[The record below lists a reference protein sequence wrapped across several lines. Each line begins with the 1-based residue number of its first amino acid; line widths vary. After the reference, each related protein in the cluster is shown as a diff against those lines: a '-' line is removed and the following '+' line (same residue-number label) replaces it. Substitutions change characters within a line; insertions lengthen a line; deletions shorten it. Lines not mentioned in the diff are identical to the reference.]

1 MSNLNDTPQEELDAQ
16 ELALGLIKAMG
27 EEESHPLFM
36 WVKSAY
42 AAVLNGQSCA
52 CLDSKVISDDKIISR
67 GKDKV
72 EITPLILQEFA
83 SGNLLYL
90 RHMNEMEENLATKI
104 KEKALEIELEKQ
116 WKTEQINEIAKQDSL
131 NDEQRE
137 ALYRIAKFNLVIL
150 TGGPGT
156 GKTHTLKSLLRYS
169 FVAGKISPSHIRLVA
184 PTGRASRRISDG
196 MQSLTNDE
204 KFKELN
210 MAQTLHSLL
219 YEPEAFDDIKLLII
233 DESSMVDLMLFNK
246 VIDKLPDDCKLVLVG
261 DPNQLPSVE
270 VGSVLADLCEAYHLE
285 KNKVKLIQQIRS
297 KGNKFIM
304 QVAEQVLAGSQNIN
318 IKLYEPPDAQQ
329 IIKMAVAEYSD
340 LVNLCEK
347 GDHVEALKLVNKVRV
362 LCSHVRGELG
372 AETLSAE
379 IAESFNIKLSP
390 PGDGAL
396 IMVTKNDRHGTGLS
410 NGDVGVK
417 VDGKVYF
424 PNHVVG
430 YNIDQLPGY
439 SLAFATTIHK
449 AQGSEY
455 DLALIVLG
463 SSLREDFLNRQLVYT
478 SITRAKND
486 FKIFAET
493 KVFQDACAKG
503 VLRASGLKDR
513 LS

>member
-1 MSNLNDTPQEELDAQ
+1 MTRLSIKQEELDAH
-16 ELALGLIKAMG
+16 ELAVGLMKALG
-27 EEESHPLFM
+27 EEESHPSFA

-90 RHMNEMEENLATKI
+90 RHMDEMEQNLATKI
-104 KEKALEIELEKQ
+104 KVKAVELELDKQ
-116 WKTEQINEIAKQDSL
+116 WKLEKIKKIADQDSL
-131 NDEQRE
+131 NQEQRE
-137 ALYRIAKFNLVIL
+137 ALDRVAKFNFIIL

-156 GKTHTLKSLLRYS
+156 GKTHTLKSIIKYS
-169 FVAGKISPSHIRLVA
+169 VEVGEISPTQIRLVA

-196 MQSLTNDE
+196 MDSLTE
-204 KFKELN
+204 EIKLQLN
-210 MAQTLHSLL
+210 KAQTIHSLL

-233 DESSMVDLMLFNK
+233 DESSMVDLMLFND
-246 VIDKLPDDCKLVLVG
+246 VIEKLPDDCKLVLVG
-261 DPNQLPSVE
+261 DPNQLPSVD
-270 VGSVLADLCEAYHLE
+270 VGSVLADLCEAPHLE
-285 KNKVKLIQQIRS
+285 KNKVKLFQQRRS
-297 KGNKFIM
+297 GKVIM
-304 QVAEQVLAGSQNIN
+304 QIAEQVLAGSQNIGIELSQPKPN
-318 IKLYEPPDAQQ
+318 DIVAQ
-329 IIKMAVAEYSD
+329 AVAQFSD
-340 LVNLCEK
+340 LVKLCKK
-347 GDHVEALKLVNKVRV
+347 GDYTEALKIVNKVRV

-372 AETLSAE
+372 AETLSAK
-379 IAESFNIKLSP
+379 IAENFDIKLNP

-417 VDGKVYF
+417 VDGLVYF
-424 PNHVVG
+424 QNHPAG
-430 YNIDQLPGY
+430 YDISRLPGY
-439 SLAFATTIHK
+439 TLAFATTIHK

-455 DLALIVLG
+455 DHAFIVLG
-463 SSLREDFLNRQLVYT
+463 SSLREDFLNRQLLYT
-478 SITRAKND
+478 GITRAKTD
-486 FKIFAET
+486 LTIFADS

>member
-1 MSNLNDTPQEELDAQ
+1 MTRLSIKQEELDAH
-16 ELALGLIKAMG
+16 ELAVGLMKALG
-27 EEESHPLFM
+27 EEESHPSFA

-90 RHMNEMEENLATKI
+90 RHMDEMEQNLATKI
-104 KEKALEIELEKQ
+104 KVKAVELELDKQ
-116 WKTEQINEIAKQDSL
+116 WKLEQIKKIADQDSL
-131 NDEQRE
+131 NQEQRE
-137 ALYRIAKFNLVIL
+137 ALDRVAKFNFIIL

-156 GKTHTLKSLLRYS
+156 GKTHTLKSIIKYS
-169 FVAGKISPSHIRLVA
+169 VEVGEISPTQIRLVA

-196 MQSLTNDE
+196 MDSLTE
-204 KFKELN
+204 EIKLQLN
-210 MAQTLHSLL
+210 KAQTIHSLL

-233 DESSMVDLMLFNK
+233 DESSMVDLMLFND
-246 VIDKLPDDCKLVLVG
+246 VIEKLPDDCKLVLVG
-261 DPNQLPSVE
+261 DPNQLPSVD
-270 VGSVLADLCEAYHLE
+270 VGSVLADLCEAPHLE
-285 KNKVKLIQQIRS
+285 KNKVKLFQQRRS
-297 KGNKFIM
+297 GKVIM
-304 QVAEQVLAGSQNIN
+304 QIAEQVLAGSQNIGIELSQPKPN
-318 IKLYEPPDAQQ
+318 DIVAQ
-329 IIKMAVAEYSD
+329 AVAQFSD
-340 LVNLCEK
+340 LVKLCKK
-347 GDHVEALKLVNKVRV
+347 GDYTEALKIVNKVRV

-372 AETLSAE
+372 AETLSAK
-379 IAESFNIKLSP
+379 IAENFDIKLNP

-417 VDGKVYF
+417 VDGLVYF
-424 PNHVVG
+424 QNHPVG
-430 YNIDQLPGY
+430 YDISRLPGY
-439 SLAFATTIHK
+439 TLAFATTIHK

-455 DLALIVLG
+455 DHAFIILG
-463 SSLREDFLNRQLVYT
+463 SSLREDFLNRQLLYT
-478 SITRAKND
+478 GITRAKTD
-486 FKIFAET
+486 LTIFADS

>member
-1 MSNLNDTPQEELDAQ
+1 MTRLSIKQEELDAH
-16 ELALGLIKAMG
+16 ELAVGLMKALG
-27 EEESHPLFM
+27 EEESHPSFA

-52 CLDSKVISDDKIISR
+52 CLDSKLIFDDKIISR
-67 GKDKV
+67 GKDKI

-90 RHMNEMEENLATKI
+90 RHMDEMEENLANKI
-104 KEKALEIELEKQ
+104 KDKAVEIEIDKQ
-116 WKTEQINEIAKQDSL
+116 LKTHQINEIAKQDSL

-137 ALYRIAKFNLVIL
+137 ALYRIARLDFVIL

-156 GKTHTLKSLLRYS
+156 GKTHTLKSIIKYS
-169 FVAGKISPSHIRLVA
+169 VEVGEISPAQIRLVA

-196 MQSLTNDE
+196 MDSLTE
-204 KFKELN
+204 EIKLQLN
-210 MAQTLHSLL
+210 KAQTIHSLL

-233 DESSMVDLMLFNK
+233 DESSMVDLMLFND
-246 VIDKLPDDCKLVLVG
+246 VIEKLPDDCKLVLVG
-261 DPNQLPSVE
+261 DPNQLPSVD
-270 VGSVLADLCEAYHLE
+270 VGSVLADLCEAPHLE
-285 KNKVKLIQQIRS
+285 KNKVKLFQQRRS
-297 KGNKFIM
+297 GKVIM
-304 QVAEQVLAGSQNIN
+304 QIAEQVLAGSQNIGIELN
-318 IKLYEPPDAQQ
+318 PPNPNDIVAQ
-329 IIKMAVAEYSD
+329 AVAQFSD
-340 LVNLCEK
+340 LVKLCKK
-347 GDHVEALKLVNKVRV
+347 GDYTEALKIVNKVHV

-372 AETLSAE
+372 AETLSAK
-379 IAESFNIKLSP
+379 IAENFDIKLNP

-417 VDGKVYF
+417 VDGLVYF
-424 PNHVVG
+424 QNHPAG
-430 YNIDQLPGY
+430 YDISRLPGY
-439 SLAFATTIHK
+439 TLAFATTIHK

-455 DLALIVLG
+455 DHAFIVLG
-463 SSLREDFLNRQLVYT
+463 SSLREDFLNRQLLYT
-478 SITRAKND
+478 GITRAKTD
-486 FKIFAET
+486 LTIFADS

>member
-1 MSNLNDTPQEELDAQ
+1 MTRLSIKQEELDAH
-16 ELALGLIKAMG
+16 ELAVGLMKALG
-27 EEESHPLFM
+27 EEESHPSFA

-90 RHMNEMEENLATKI
+90 RHMDEMEENLATKI
-104 KEKALEIELEKQ
+104 KVKAVELELDKQ
-116 WKTEQINEIAKQDSL
+116 WKLEQIKKIADQDSL
-131 NDEQRE
+131 NQEQRE
-137 ALYRIAKFNLVIL
+137 ALDRVAKFNFIIL

-156 GKTHTLKSLLRYS
+156 GKTHTLKSIIKYS
-169 FVAGKISPSHIRLVA
+169 VEVGEISPTQIRLVA

-196 MQSLTNDE
+196 MDSLTE
-204 KFKELN
+204 EIKLQLN
-210 MAQTLHSLL
+210 KAQTIHSLL

-233 DESSMVDLMLFNK
+233 DESSMVDLMLFND
-246 VIDKLPDDCKLVLVG
+246 VIEKLPDDCKLVLVG
-261 DPNQLPSVE
+261 DPNQLPSVD
-270 VGSVLADLCEAYHLE
+270 VGSVLADLCEAPHLE
-285 KNKVKLIQQIRS
+285 KNKVKLFQQRRS
-297 KGNKFIM
+297 GKVIM
-304 QVAEQVLAGSQNIN
+304 QIAEQVLAGSQNIGIELSQPKPN
-318 IKLYEPPDAQQ
+318 DIVAQ
-329 IIKMAVAEYSD
+329 AVAQFSD
-340 LVNLCEK
+340 LVKLCKK
-347 GDHVEALKLVNKVRV
+347 GDYTEALKIVNKVRV

-372 AETLSAE
+372 AETLSAK
-379 IAESFNIKLSP
+379 IAENFDIKLNP

-417 VDGKVYF
+417 VDGLVYF
-424 PNHVVG
+424 QNHPAG
-430 YNIDQLPGY
+430 YDISRLPGY
-439 SLAFATTIHK
+439 TLAFATTIHK

-455 DLALIVLG
+455 DHAFIILG
-463 SSLREDFLNRQLVYT
+463 SSLREDFLNRQLLYT
-478 SITRAKND
+478 GITRAKTD
-486 FKIFAET
+486 LTIFADS

>member
-1 MSNLNDTPQEELDAQ
+1 MTRLSIKQEELDAH
-16 ELALGLIKAMG
+16 ELAVGLMKALGK
-27 EEESHPLFM
+27 EESHPSFA

-90 RHMNEMEENLATKI
+90 RHMDEMEQNLATKI
-104 KEKALEIELEKQ
+104 KVKAVELELDKQ
-116 WKTEQINEIAKQDSL
+116 WKLEQIKKIADQDSL
-131 NDEQRE
+131 NQEQRE
-137 ALYRIAKFNLVIL
+137 ALDRVAKFNFIIL

-156 GKTHTLKSLLRYS
+156 GKTHTLKSIIKYS
-169 FVAGKISPSHIRLVA
+169 VEVGEISPTQIRLVA

-196 MQSLTNDE
+196 MDSLTE
-204 KFKELN
+204 EIKLQLN
-210 MAQTLHSLL
+210 KAQTIHSLL

-233 DESSMVDLMLFNK
+233 DESSMVDLMLFND
-246 VIDKLPDDCKLVLVG
+246 VIEKLPDDCKLVLVG
-261 DPNQLPSVE
+261 DPNQLPSVD
-270 VGSVLADLCEAYHLE
+270 VGSVLADLCEAPHLE
-285 KNKVKLIQQIRS
+285 KNKVKLVQQRRS
-297 KGNKFIM
+297 GKVIM
-304 QVAEQVLAGSQNIN
+304 QIAEQVLAGSQNIGIELN
-318 IKLYEPPDAQQ
+318 PPNPNDIVAQ
-329 IIKMAVAEYSD
+329 AVAQFSD
-340 LVNLCEK
+340 LVKLCKK
-347 GDHVEALKLVNKVRV
+347 GDYTEALKIVNKVRV

-372 AETLSAE
+372 AETLSAK
-379 IAESFNIKLSP
+379 IAENFDIKLNP

-417 VDGKVYF
+417 VDGLVYF
-424 PNHVVG
+424 QNHPAG
-430 YNIDQLPGY
+430 YDISRLPGY
-439 SLAFATTIHK
+439 TLAFATTIHK

-455 DLALIVLG
+455 DHAFIILG
-463 SSLREDFLNRQLVYT
+463 SSLREDFLNRQLLYT
-478 SITRAKND
+478 GITRAKTD
-486 FKIFAET
+486 LTIFADS